1 VASAYALQDTF
12 PSDPVGDLTVPILYS
27 DQTGTATA
35 WLASGESGV
44 CSTGTKQSPIDIKM
58 AEAKIPTVDPGM
70 PMLNN
75 FSPKQDFSIDFGPAN
90 GAGLAIYQTA
100 FGVASDDF
108 GVATLAGGPLDAG
121 DSYNFVFGEFK
132 WHHTTDTLGSEHSI
146 DGTFAPLELQLVHLK
161 SNAAAFAAAGSTV
174 LEAGT
179 PVLDANW
186 YNRVKAVVDFSTVPD
201 PSAVAVVNYQFE
213 IDTVDNPALAD
224 IITKLELHS
233 LGTGAIGIGTGMPGT
248 YNMSALL
255 NPANTNMLEDYY
267 YYDGSLT
274 MPTAVAAD
282 FATMGC
288 NEIVRWILPSSKLPI
303 SKSQLTAIRA
313 ATSSGLIEDIQ
324 GPSLARSIQTNA
336 NTVYHRKKPTS
347 TDIWKSLATSLLS
360 VGTFGLVHT
369 FLTQPDTAKALTENP
384 IVDVLADFEQR
395 FVNPTAAAS
404 QRSAPNHHH
413 HTPQF

>member
-1 VASAYALQDTF
+1 MRPIFLLSFVASAYALQDTF

-75 FSPKQDFSIDFGPAN
+75 FSPKQSFSIDFGPSD
-90 GAGLAIYQTA
+90 GGGLAIYQTD
-100 FGVASDDF
+100 FGIDAADF
-108 GVATLAGGPLDAG
+108 GVPTLTGGPLDAG

-132 WHHTTDTLGSEHSI
+132 WHDTTDTLGSEHSI

-161 SNAAAFAAAGSTV
+161 SSAAALTAGSAV
-174 LEAGT
+174 LAT
-179 PVLDANW
+179 SDWNTH
-186 YNRVKAVVDFSTVPD
+186 VKAVVDASTVPD

-224 IITKLELHS
+224 IITALEAHT
-233 LGTGAIGIGTGMPGT
+233 LGTAEDYIGTT

-274 MPTAVAAD
+274 MPTAVEAD

-288 NEIVRWILPSSKLPI
+288 NEIVRWILPSTKLPI

-313 ATSSGLIEDIQ
+313 AASSVAIEAIQ

>member
-1 VASAYALQDTF
+1 MRPIFLLSFVASAYALQDTF

-75 FSPKQDFSIDFGPAN
+75 FSPKQSFSIDFGPTD
-90 GAGLAIYQTA
+90 GGGLAIYQTD
-100 FGVASDDF
+100 FGIDAADF
-108 GVATLAGGPLDAG
+108 GVPTLTGGPLDAG

-132 WHHTTDTLGSEHSI
+132 WHDTTDTLGSEHSI

-161 SNAAAFAAAGSTV
+161 SSAAALTAGSAV
-174 LEAGT
+174 LAT
-179 PVLDANW
+179 SDWNTH
-186 YNRVKAVVDFSTVPD
+186 VKAVVDASTVPD

-224 IITKLELHS
+224 IITALEAHA
-233 LGTGAIGIGTGMPGT
+233 LGTAEDYIGTT

-274 MPTAVAAD
+274 MPTAVEAD

-288 NEIVRWILPSSKLPI
+288 NEIVRWILPTTKLPI

-313 ATSSGLIEDIQ
+313 AASSVAIEAIQ

-395 FVNPTAAAS
+395 FVNPTSAAS

>member
-1 VASAYALQDTF
+1 MRPIFLLSFVASAYALQDTF

-75 FSPKQDFSIDFGPAN
+75 FSPKQSFSIDFGPDGTD
-90 GAGLAIYQTA
+90 GAGLAIYQTD
-100 FGVASDDF
+100 FGIDAADF
-108 GVATLAGGPLDAG
+108 GVPTLTGGPLDAG

-132 WHHTTDTLGSEHSI
+132 WHDTTDTLGSEHSI

-161 SNAAAFAAAGSTV
+161 SSAAALTAGSAV
-174 LEAGT
+174 LAT
-179 PVLDANW
+179 SDWNTH
-186 YNRVKAVVDFSTVPD
+186 VKAVVDASTVPD

-224 IITKLELHS
+224 IITALEAHT
-233 LGTGAIGIGTGMPGT
+233 LGTAEDYIGTT

-274 MPTAVAAD
+274 MPTAVEAD

-288 NEIVRWILPSSKLPI
+288 NEIVRWILPSTKLFI

-313 ATSSGLIEDIQ
+313 AASSVAIEAIQ

>member
-1 VASAYALQDTF
+1 MRPIFLLSFVASAYALQDTF
-12 PSDPVGDLTVPILYS
+12 PSDPEGDLTVPILYS

-75 FSPKQDFSIDFGPAN
+75 FSPKQSFSIDFGPTD
-90 GAGLAIYQTA
+90 GGGLAIYQTD
-100 FGVASDDF
+100 FGIDAADF
-108 GVATLAGGPLDAG
+108 GVPTLTGGPLDAG

-132 WHHTTDTLGSEHSI
+132 WHDTTDTLGSEHSI

-161 SNAAAFAAAGSTV
+161 SSAAALTAGSAV
-174 LEAGT
+174 LAT
-179 PVLDANW
+179 SDWNTH
-186 YNRVKAVVDFSTVPD
+186 VKAVVDASTVPD

-224 IITKLELHS
+224 IITALEAHT
-233 LGTGAIGIGTGMPGT
+233 LGTAEDYIGTT

-274 MPTAVAAD
+274 MPTAVEAD

-288 NEIVRWILPSSKLPI
+288 NEIVRWILPSTKLPI

-313 ATSSGLIEDIQ
+313 AASSVAIEAIQ

>member
-1 VASAYALQDTF
+1 MRPIFLLSFVASAYALQDTF

-75 FSPKQDFSIDFGPAN
+75 FSPKQSFSIDFGPTD
-90 GAGLAIYQTA
+90 GGGLAIYQTD
-100 FGVASDDF
+100 FGIDAADF
-108 GVATLAGGPLDAG
+108 GVPTLTGGPLDAG

-132 WHHTTDTLGSEHSI
+132 WHDTTDTLGSEHSI

-161 SNAAAFAAAGSTV
+161 SSAAALTAGSAV
-174 LEAGT
+174 LAT
-179 PVLDANW
+179 SDWNTH
-186 YNRVKAVVDFSTVPD
+186 VKAVVDASTVPD

-224 IITKLELHS
+224 IITALEAHT
-233 LGTGAIGIGTGMPGT
+233 LGTAEDYIGTT

-274 MPTAVAAD
+274 MPTAVEAD

-288 NEIVRWILPSSKLPI
+288 NEIVRWILPTTKLPI

-313 ATSSGLIEDIQ
+313 AASSVAIEAIQ

-395 FVNPTAAAS
+395 FVNPTSAAS

>member
-1 VASAYALQDTF
+1 MRPIFLLSFVASAYALQDTF

-75 FSPKQDFSIDFGPAN
+75 FSPKQSFSIDFGPTD
-90 GAGLAIYQTA
+90 GGGLAIYQTD
-100 FGVASDDF
+100 FGIDAADF
-108 GVATLAGGPLDAG
+108 GVPTLTGGPLDAG

-132 WHHTTDTLGSEHSI
+132 WHDTTDTLGSEHSI

-161 SNAAAFAAAGSTV
+161 SSAAALTAGSAV
-174 LEAGT
+174 LAT
-179 PVLDANW
+179 SDWNTH
-186 YNRVKAVVDFSTVPD
+186 VKAVVDASTVPD

-224 IITKLELHS
+224 IITALEAHT
-233 LGTGAIGIGTGMPGT
+233 LGTAEDYIGTT

-274 MPTAVAAD
+274 MPTAVEAD

-288 NEIVRWILPSSKLPI
+288 NEIVRWILPSTKLPI

-313 ATSSGLIEDIQ
+313 AASSVAIEAIQ